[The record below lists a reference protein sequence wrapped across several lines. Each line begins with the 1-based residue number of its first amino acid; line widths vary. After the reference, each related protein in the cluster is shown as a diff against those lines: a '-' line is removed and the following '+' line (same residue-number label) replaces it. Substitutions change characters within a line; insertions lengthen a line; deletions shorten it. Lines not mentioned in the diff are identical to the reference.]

1 MVRLRSAL
9 NVALVAAVAFAPSVS
24 FAQALVVTNDEVPM
38 PRTWRPPAGQA
49 FTITSLDINANV
61 RDRGA
66 EVTVSQ
72 SFRNDS
78 KRDQEVQF
86 LFPLPAEAAVD
97 DMTLLVNGEEFP
109 AKLLTAEQ
117 ARQRYEAIVRSKKD
131 PALLEFIGGQCFQT
145 SVFPVPAG
153 EERTVTVHYT
163 RLLPVD
169 FGVADLELP
178 LSATKL
184 SAKPLTKVN
193 VAVQIEAEGLKSVYS
208 PSHPVQI
215 ERPTSGHAQIAWKA
229 TNVTPDQDFRLIF
242 DVDGGESDIGGRLL
256 TYRPDDSEDGFFLFL
271 ATPMATARAD
281 EEEEGA
287 KTVLFVLDRS
297 GSMTGVKIGQA
308 RDAMQ
313 FVLSNLNRQDSFNIL
328 TYANNNTLFQP
339 ELNQAKADVLAKAQA
354 FAAGVAAGGGTNI
367 HGALTEALN
376 QTGDSSQPTYML
388 FLTDGKPTVGWRDPF
403 RIAESVRGANKKDVR
418 IISFGVGEK
427 VNSKLLDRLSTDNG
441 GFSAYVRPSDD
452 IEDAISK
459 VFRRLTSPVLVD
471 AKLDFDFK
479 KGPKATPTNFVYPG
493 GTVDLFAG
501 QELIVVGR
509 YRATGK
515 ATARLS
521 GRVGEEETSFEFPVK
536 FAKKQ
541 SDSRLAFIEKLWATR
556 RIGDLINQMDLNGKN
571 EELVEELVVL
581 STKHGILTPYTSF
594 LADEET
600 NVGDVI
606 TSRRRAGQ
614 LLDGLA
620 DESGASGFSQRGVKN
635 TFNFADR
642 YAAPAASNEVQQQV
656 QEFDSGLDV
665 TSRPAPAGAGG
676 AFGTEYGGGYPGGGY
691 GGGYGGGVPDDVES
705 KSGSIPEE
713 LRVVKP
719 LSRSDVAARF
729 APKVEDAAGNT
740 LYRRGNQLVTPET
753 AKLDPEKDEIKDI
766 ERFTPAYFELVKAN
780 TAAQNALLSRQA
792 EGDELLIRL
801 RGVNYRIR

>member
-1 MVRLRSAL
+1 MPLEKAMVRSGFARFAWS
-9 NVALVAAVAFAPSVS
+9 LVAATLFAPSFS
-24 FAQALVVTNDEVPM
+24 FAQALVVTNDDSPM

-49 FTITSLDINANV
+49 FTITSLDINANI

-78 KRDQEVQF
+78 QRDQEVQF
-86 LFPLPAEAAVD
+86 LFPLPTEATVD

-153 EERTVTVHYT
+153 QERTVTVHYT

-169 FGVADLELP
+169 FGVADLALP

-184 SAKPLTKVN
+184 SAKPLSKVN
-193 VAVQIEAEGLKSVYS
+193 VNVHIEAEGLKSIYS

-215 ERPTSGHAQIAWKA
+215 ERPTNGHAQIAWKA
-229 TNVTPDQDFRLIF
+229 TNITPDQDFRLIF
-242 DVDGGESDIGGRLL
+242 DVDGGDSEIGGRLL
-256 TYRPDDSEDGFFLFL
+256 TYRPNDSEDGFFLFL
-271 ATPMATARAD
+271 ATPIATAQAD
-281 EEEEGA
+281 EKEQGA

-313 FVLSNLNRQDSFNIL
+313 FVLNNLNSRDSFNIL

-339 ELNQAKADVLAKAQA
+339 ELSQAKAETLAKAQS

-367 HGALTEALN
+367 NGALQEALN
-376 QTGDSSQPTYML
+376 QTGDASQPTYML
-388 FLTDGKPTVGWRDPF
+388 FLTDGKPTVGLRAPLK
-403 RIAESVRGANKKDVR
+403 IAEAVREANDKDVR
-418 IISFGVGEK
+418 IISFGVGEG

-452 IEDAISK
+452 IEDSISK

-471 AKLDFDFK
+471 AALNFDFK
-479 KGPKATPTNFVYPG
+479 KNPKATPTNFVYPG

-515 ATARLS
+515 ATAKLS
-521 GRVGEEETSFEFPVK
+521 GRVGEKDTSFEFPVK

-571 EELVEELVVL
+571 DELVDELVML

-600 NVGDVI
+600 NFGDVAA
-606 TSRRRAGQ
+606 TRRRAGRE
-614 LLDGLA
+614 LERLNEEAGA
-620 DESGASGFSQRGVKN
+620 DGFSQRGVKN
-635 TFNFADR
+635 YFNYADR
-642 YAAPAASNEVQQQV
+642 FAAPALSNSVQEQV
-656 QEFDSGLDV
+656 QSFDSDL
-665 TSRPAPAGAGG
+665 SLQKAAPGAS
-676 AFGTEYGGGYPGGGY
+676 GGGGGGGF
-691 GGGYGGGVPDDVES
+691 GGGLKTVAPFGSVDPV
-705 KSGSIPEE
+705 SGAAKPIPESE
-713 LRVVKP
+713 
-719 LSRSDVAARF
+719 VAATY
-729 APKVEDAAGNT
+729 APKVQDASGQT
-740 LYRRGNQLVTPET
+740 LYRQGKRLVTPET
-753 AKLDPEKDEIKDI
+753 AKLDPEKDKFTDV
-766 ERFTPAYFELVKAN
+766 ERFTPAYFALVKSN
-780 TAAQNALLSRQA
+780 TAAENALLSRQS
-792 EGDELLIRL
+792 EGDELWIQL